1 MNIQGVYRDKRKN
14 MSSSSTSSVENSPL
28 KKMASLNQEK
38 EVSDTVLHLKSI
50 MDRLDN
56 LFKSSDFTSAVSSV
70 VENVFSPIS
79 DKMKIHKRL
88 DETENKQLS
97 IEIENSDLRKDHDKL
112 NEEINSLKEQNKTLK
127 RDVDTLL
134 EKANEQEQY
143 SRLEAI
149 RIHGIPE
156 VANENCKEKV
166 CNVLQQKLGIDIKPD
181 DITKIH
187 RLDQLYNRPG
197 KPRPII
203 LRFIA
208 HYNKR
213 DCIENWRK
221 LKGTGIV
228 ITEDLTQI
236 NYGTLNRAYKN
247 ERIESV
253 WSTEGKLYAKLKHG
267 QHIRIFPLKNIDD
280 TISEALS

>member
-50 MDRLDN
+50 MDILDN
-56 LFKSSDFTSAVSSV
+56 LFKSSDFTSAVSV

-79 DKMKIHKRL
+79 DKMEFDFAKIHKRL
-88 DETENKQLS
+88 GEIENKQLT
-97 IEIENSDLRKDHDKL
+97 IEIENSDLRKDNDKL
-112 NEEINSLKEQNKTLK
+112 NEEINGLKEENKTLK

-149 RIHGIPE
+149 RIHGLPE
-156 VANENCKEKV
+156 VANENCKEKM

-181 DITKIH
+181 DITIVHFK
-187 RLDQLYNRPG
+187 RLGSRVSHDSFNQYLSLFS
-197 KPRPII
+197 KQ
-203 LRFIA
+203 
-208 HYNKR
+208 
-213 DCIENWRK
+213 CIYCKTNAIY
-221 LKGTGIV
+221 T
-228 ITEDLTQI
+228 
-236 NYGTLNRAYKN
+236 
-247 ERIESV
+247 
-253 WSTEGKLYAKLKHG
+253 
-267 QHIRIFPLKNIDD
+267 
-280 TISEALS
+280 